1 MLQTMRFG
9 AAGRRVLMATSAAL
23 AVANAAR
30 AAEEP
35 APPTANEVGEVV
47 VTASRQDLL
56 GTASTASQGVI
67 TRTEVELRPIERIG
81 QLYETVPGLVVTIHS
96 GEGKA
101 NQYLLRGFNLD
112 HGTDFA
118 SFVDAMPVNRPTNA
132 HGQGYSDQNFLIPQ
146 IVGGLDFTK
155 GPYYAQVGDFGAVG
169 STHVKLID
177 DLPDEASVTVG
188 TQRDQDIYGGATWHV
203 SEDTRLWGAL
213 SASHFDGPWSPAEN
227 FRKFVAAARLSH
239 GVAADGYSLTA
250 MYYKSSGGLLT
261 DQPLRAIEQ
270 GLIGRF
276 GTLDPT
282 DRSESERMSLSGH
295 YGLGGDRWELDVDA
309 YAIRSRMILWN
320 DFTHFLFDP
329 VNGDQEQQDE
339 ARTTLGLNVTGMRS
353 GQLFGLD
360 VEGHAGFQDRYD
372 RVFVDRRHTLG
383 RAVLDYC
390 NLATPAEPPASQL
403 PAPPDAHT
411 DADQAV
417 ALKAISG
424 ACTADLARLNDLG
437 LFAEATIHW
446 TGWLRTTLGVREEVY
461 NGQDRSLTTGFSGG
475 RSQTLFQPKA
485 NLAVGPFWKTEAYFS
500 IGRGF
505 HSEDVRGVFGT
516 VPGEGQPG
524 LLGPT
529 PLLGSADG
537 MEVGLRTDI
546 IPKMQVQVAVF
557 REDFASEQ
565 RYVADEGED
574 TASAPSRR
582 QGVEFSAQYR
592 PFPWLE
598 LNTDLAWS
606 QARYRA
612 SPATLALFDLD
623 GTAIAN
629 APSFIGSFGVLLD
642 HLGPWFGGLQW
653 RKLGAYPIS
662 DGDENPKDPG
672 YSEINLNLGYTFNP
686 RMKAELEVFNLTDSH
701 DNSSAYFYQT
711 RLTPGGPTPACDTA
725 HPITCRQ
732 VHPMEPR
739 SARLTLTYGF

>member
-598 LNTDLAWS
+598 LNTDLARS